1 MAKKGLDISSV
12 TQILRDIEGSGG
24 WSLCVGAGTS
34 EPVIPNWFALVERL
48 INKYCKAED
57 KIDIKL
63 FREMGFSAD
72 AMIQAVKN
80 RLKISDD
87 EFVHILSEVI
97 YSPIRNSISSKEWK
111 SYIRIQNNPMLA
123 NIKQDDWDS
132 YGKIIDKVLYKTS
145 ANLLA
150 EVVTNSISYGM
161 GPKAILSF
169 NGEDI
174 FLSLLN
180 YYYWSKRIDN
190 KNMFDYIINGI
201 SHRNINRIPYIHC
214 HGVIPINGTKE
225 RKGQI
230 ASDKLVFLEESYLQ
244 LAYSPIS
251 WQAMNFINNCMHSR
265 MVFVGVSLTDANMRR
280 WLGWIHHNKMKEF
293 RINGIE
299 CSDSTEHY
307 WINKK
312 PKMDVEKTW
321 VEESVSHLGVR
332 LVWIDEWSQV
342 GEVLSKLLGIWARG

>member
-1 MAKKGLDISSV
+1 MAKNGLDISSV
-12 TQILRDIEGSGG
+12 TQIFRDVKGNGG

-34 EPVIPNWFALVERL
+34 VPVVPNWFALVEKL
-48 INKYCKAED
+48 INKHCKAED
-57 KIDIKL
+57 IIDIKL
-63 FREMGFSAD
+63 FQEMGFSAD

-80 RLKISDD
+80 RLKKSDD
-87 EFVHILSEVI
+87 EFVHILSEEI
-97 YSPIRNSISSKEWK
+97 YSPIKDSVSLTEWNAF
-111 SYIRIQNNPMLA
+111 IRIHNNPILA
-123 NIKQDDWDS
+123 SIKQDEWNS
-132 YGKIIDKVLYKTS
+132 YRRIINKVLNKTS

-150 EVVTNSISYGM
+150 EVVVNSISHGM
-161 GPKAILSF
+161 EPKAILSF

-180 YYYWSKRIDN
+180 YYYWNKRTDN
-190 KNMFDYIINGI
+190 KNKFDWIINGI
-201 SHRNINRIPYIHC
+201 SSRYINRIPYIHC

-225 RKGQI
+225 LKGRI

-244 LAYSPIS
+244 LAYSPMS
-251 WQAMNFINNCMHSR
+251 WQAMNFIDNCMHSK

-280 WLGWIHHNKMKEF
+280 WLGWIHNNKMKEF
-293 RINGIE
+293 KINGIE

-312 PKMDVEKTW
+312 PKTDMEKTW

-332 LVWIDEWSQV
+332 LVWIDQWSQV
-342 GEVLSKLLGIWARG
+342 GEALSKMLGIEFQ